1 MTGFVA
7 TLISTAVALWVA
19 ARLVPGIEI
28 PSSALTEIPDHLVSF
43 GIVAGT
49 FGVANGLVGPIVRGL
64 AIPFNLFT
72 MGLAGFVVNIALFL
86 ATAYVA
92 NELGGAIVVGHFP
105 PELLSRETLVAAG
118 LGSLVVGVV
127 GAVVRV
133 ALPD

>member
-28 PSSALTEIPDHLVSF
+28 PSSALSQIPDHLVSF
-43 GIVAGT
+43 GIVAAT
-49 FGVANGLVGPIVRGL
+49 FGVANGLVGPVVRGL

-86 ATAYVA
+86 ATAFVA
-92 NELGGAIVVGHFP
+92 NELGGAVVVGHFP
-105 PELLSRETLVAAG
+105 PELLSRETFVAAG
-118 LGSLVVGVV
+118 LGSLVVSVV